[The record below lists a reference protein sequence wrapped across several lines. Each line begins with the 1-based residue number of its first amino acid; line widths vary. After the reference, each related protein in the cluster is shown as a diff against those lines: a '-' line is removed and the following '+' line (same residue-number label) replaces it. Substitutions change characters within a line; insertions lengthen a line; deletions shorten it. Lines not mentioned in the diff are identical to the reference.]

1 MSNNYY
7 NNFYNNTDKDDKDLP
22 PPYNQFS
29 PQTSISSSSAST
41 YTAGVNV
48 PIAANDNRT
57 REEKYR
63 EIINRHEI
71 SLYYSQ
77 KLQSLYSFKI
87 VFIFDDSG
95 SMNTSLNESPLNTS
109 MYKATRW
116 DELQY
121 FSKIS
126 IELANIFNE
135 NGSDAYFLNRPAVR
149 NVKNIDQLMPHF
161 HSRPAGFT
169 PLTRVLKNVLN
180 DNCSRF
186 LQEGK
191 LLIVIITDGEP
202 TDDNGKVDIR
212 DFKRALKDRHRN
224 VYTTIVS
231 ATDDHTTMKYL
242 DDWDVTIPRLDVV
255 DDFRSERAQI
265 MKHKG
270 SGYRFTFGDYVVKSM
285 VGSIDSSIDHKDEA
299 TNCSVS

>member
-7 NNFYNNTDKDDKDLP
+7 NNYYNTDKDDKDPP

-29 PQTSISSSSAST
+29 PQSSFSSTS
-41 YTAGVNV
+41 TAVAPMTSNESL
-48 PIAANDNRT
+48 T
-57 REEKYR
+57 REERYR
-63 EIINRHEI
+63 DIINRHEI

-77 KLQSLYSFKI
+77 KLQSLCLFKI

-95 SMNTSLNESPLNTS
+95 SMNTSLNESPLNS
-109 MYKATRW
+109 SSFKATRW

-135 NGSDAYFLNRPAVR
+135 NGSDVYFLNRPVVR
-149 NVKNIDQLMPHF
+149 NIRSTDQLMPYF
-161 HSRPAGFT
+161 QSRPAGFT

-180 DNCSRF
+180 DNSAHF

-202 TDDNGKVDIR
+202 TDENGKVDIR

-231 ATDDHTTMKYL
+231 ATDDYTTMKYL
-242 DDWDVTIPRLDVV
+242 DDWDVTIPRLDVI
-255 DDFRSERAQI
+255 DDYRSERAQV
-265 MKHKG
+265 MRHKG
-270 SGYRFTFGDYVVKSM
+270 SSYRFTFGDYVVKSM
-285 VGSIDSSIDHKDEA
+285 VGSIDFSMDHKDEA
-299 TNCSVS
+299 TNCMIC

>member
-7 NNFYNNTDKDDKDLP
+7 NNNYYNTDRDDKDPP

-29 PQTSISSSSAST
+29 PQSSYSSSTAST
-41 YTAGVNV
+41 SMAV
-48 PIAANDNRT
+48 PVAPNDNLT
-57 REEKYR
+57 REEKFR
-63 EIINRHEI
+63 DIINRHEI

-77 KLQSLYSFKI
+77 KLQSLSLFKI

-95 SMNTSLNESPLNTS
+95 SMNTSLNDSPLNTS
-109 MYKATRW
+109 SFKATRW

-135 NGSDAYFLNRPAVR
+135 NGSDAYFLNRPV
-149 NVKNIDQLMPHF
+149 VKNIRSISQLMPYF
-161 HSRPAGFT
+161 QSRPNGFT

-180 DNCSRF
+180 DNCSHF
-186 LQEGK
+186 VQEGK

-202 TDDNGKVDIR
+202 TDEHGKVDVR

-231 ATDDHTTMKYL
+231 ATDDDTTMKYL

-265 MKHKG
+265 MRHKG
-270 SGYRFTFGDYVVKSM
+270 SDYRFTFGDYVVKSM
-285 VGSIDSSIDHKDEA
+285 VGSIDSSMDRKDEA